1 MIYLNDGLPFK
12 PSGRQILEASK
23 FHRCSTVGWRTVGFN
38 FALEESYRCW
48 AQGWL
53 PPKIILVAD
62 STFDEDFYIVNWE
75 LTLDANALSEDW
87 LSQNRPDDF
96 QIPLF

>member
-1 MIYLNDGLPFK
+1 MIYSSEGLPFK
-12 PSGRQILEASK
+12 PTGRQYLEAAK
-23 FHRCSTVGWRTVGFN
+23 FYECSTVGWRTVGFN

-48 AQGWL
+48 SQGWL

-75 LTLDANALSEDW
+75 MTLDANALSEDW
-87 LSQNRPDDF
+87 LNQNRPDDF